1 NDFHMGS
8 TAELVVEKYGV
19 TREQQDVYAAESH
32 AKALAAQAAGKF
44 QREIVAVEV
53 KGRKG
58 EVTRVDNDEGPR
70 ADTTVAT
77 LGKLKPAFKAGGT
90 VTAGNASSINDGAAA
105 CVVVDEDY
113 ARAHGLRPL
122 ARVL

>member
-1 NDFHMGS
+1 NVPYYLPTARTGARLGHTQALDGMIQDGLWDVYNDFHMGS

-77 LGKLKPAFKAGGT
+77 LGKLKPAFKAG
-90 VTAGNASSINDGAAA
+90 
-105 CVVVDEDY
+105 
-113 ARAHGLRPL
+113 
-122 ARVL
+122 